1 MTLCFL
7 MISPMPRPLP
17 TRPRRAHAL
26 ALCVAVASCAGLWPA
41 RSQAAPPATAAA
53 PAAVPAGNGVAGN
66 VAAGKSAFAACA
78 SCHQVGPAARSGFGP
93 HLNGVFGRPAGS
105 LPGYSY
111 SPAMKNARVVWN
123 QATLAAFIDEP
134 GAVVPG
140 TQMRFYSL
148 GFSERKVADLLAYL
162 RTFPAQP

>member
-1 MTLCFL
+1 LV
-7 MISPMPRPLP
+7 
-17 TRPRRAHAL
+17 
-26 ALCVAVASCAGLWPA
+26 LCVAVATSAGLWPA

-53 PAAVPAGNGVAGN
+53 PAAVPAGNVM
-66 VAAGKSAFAACA
+66 AGKSAFAACA
-78 SCHQVGPAARSGFGP
+78 SCHQVGPGARSGFGP

-140 TQMRFYSL
+140 TKMRFYSL
-148 GFSERKVADLLAYL
+148 GFNERKIADLLAYL